1 MSWLWTTEDMIAAMA
16 GRPFGTLPEGITG
29 ISIDSRSIA
38 PGEAFFAIKGDRV
51 DGHDYASMAMAN
63 GASLLVVSEAR
74 LPAMGRL
81 TVPMIVVEDVLAA
94 LGRLGLASRERSRA
108 RIIAVTGSVGK
119 TTTKEMLRHV
129 LSPSGRVHASVAS
142 FNNHWGVPLTLA
154 RMPEDTDYG
163 VFEVGMNHPGE
174 IRPLVAMIRPDV
186 AIITTIAPAH
196 LGNFKNIK
204 EIAAAKAEIFEGLE
218 PGGHVVLNR
227 DNDQFNFLDRTAQSH
242 GIEHIHSFG
251 QHAKA
256 EFRLAE
262 FNGSDENS
270 TLWLTIGG
278 ETLEVALGAPGR
290 HIAENALAA
299 LGVVRIVGAE
309 MQKAIEALATLRPE
323 KGRGKRHRLVIGGGS
338 FTLIDES
345 YNANPASMRAAIA
358 LLAASEPTGRGRR
371 IAVLGDMLEMGEYA
385 QKVHTDLA
393 VPLLAAGIEHV
404 WLAGAE
410 MAVLKESLPESVHV
424 EYRENTSELTDY
436 VLNSVAPGDVLM
448 VKSSLGIGFGKI
460 VAALL
465 DKFPP
470 FADTQREFDRVNK
483 GP

>member
-29 ISIDSRSIA
+29 ISIDSRTVK

-51 DGHDYASMAMAN
+51 DGHDYASMATAN

-129 LSPSGRVHASVAS
+129 LSPSGKVHASVAS

-154 RMPEDTDYG
+154 RMPEDADYG

-174 IRPLVAMIRPDV
+174 IRPLVGIIRPDV

-196 LGNFKNIK
+196 LGNFNNIE

-227 DNDQFNFLDRTAQSH
+227 DNDQFNFLDRTAQSL

-299 LGVVRIVGAE
+299 LGVVRIVGAD

-323 KGRGKRHRLVIGGGS
+323 KGRGKRHRLLIGGGS
-338 FTLIDES
+338 FMLIDES

-371 IAVLGDMLEMGEYA
+371 IAVLGDMLEMGDYA

-410 MAVLKESLPESVHV
+410 MAALKESLPESVHV
-424 EYRENTSELTDY
+424 DYRENTDELTDY

-465 DKFPP
+465 DKFPA
-470 FADTQREFDRVNK
+470 FADTQREF
-483 GP
+483 

>member
-29 ISIDSRSIA
+29 ISIDSRSIT
-38 PGEAFFAIKGDRV
+38 PGAAFFAIKGDRV

-129 LSPSGRVHASVAS
+129 LLPSGKVHASVAS

-218 PGGHVVLNR
+218 SGGHVVLNR
-227 DNDQFNFLDRTAQSH
+227 DNDQFNFLDRTAQSL

-299 LGVVRIVGAE
+299 LGVVRIVGAD
-309 MQKAIEALATLRPE
+309 MQKAIEALATLKPE

-385 QKVHTDLA
+385 QKVHTDLT

-410 MAVLKESLPESVHV
+410 MAVLKESLLESVHV

-470 FADTQREFDRVNK
+470 FADTQREF
-483 GP
+483 

>member
-16 GRPFGTLPEGITG
+16 GRPFGTPPEGITG
-29 ISIDSRSIA
+29 ISIDSRSIT

-51 DGHDYASMAMAN
+51 DGHDYASMATAN

-81 TVPMIVVEDVLAA
+81 TVPMIVVEHVLAA
-94 LGRLGLASRERSRA
+94 LGRLGLASRERSKA

-129 LSPSGRVHASVAS
+129 LSPSGKVHASVAS

-186 AIITTIAPAH
+186 AIVTTIAPAH

-227 DNDQFNFLDRTAQSH
+227 DNDQFNFLDRTAQSL
-242 GIEHIHSFG
+242 GVEHIHSFG

-278 ETLEVALGAPGR
+278 ETLEVAIGAPGR

-299 LGVVRIVGAE
+299 LGVVRIVGADME
-309 MQKAIEALATLRPE
+309 KAIEALTTLRPE
-323 KGRGKRHRLVIGGGS
+323 KGRGKRHRLSVGS
-338 FTLIDES
+338 GRFTLIDES

-358 LLAASEPTGRGRR
+358 LLAASEPTGGGRR

-393 VPLLAAGIEHV
+393 VPVLAAGIEHV

-410 MAVLKESLPESVHV
+410 MAALKESLPESVHV
-424 EYRENTSELTDY
+424 EYRENTGELTDY

-470 FADTQREFDRVNK
+470 FSDTQREL
-483 GP
+483 

>member
-29 ISIDSRSIA
+29 ISIDSRSIS

-51 DGHDYASMAMAN
+51 DGHDYASMAVAN

-94 LGRLGLASRERSRA
+94 LGRLGLASRERSKA

-129 LSPSGRVHASVAS
+129 LSPSGKVHASVAS

-154 RMPEDTDYG
+154 RMPDDTDYG

-174 IRPLVAMIRPDV
+174 IRPLVEMIRPDV

-227 DNDQFNFLDRTAQSH
+227 DNDQFNFLDRTAQSL

-262 FNGSDENS
+262 FNGADENS

-278 ETLEVALGAPGR
+278 ETLEVAIGAPGR

-299 LGVVRIVGAE
+299 LGVVRIVGADME
-309 MQKAIEALATLRPE
+309 RAIAAIATLKPE
-323 KGRGKRHRLVIGGGS
+323 KGRGKRHRLSIGSGS

-358 LLAASEPTGRGRR
+358 LLAASEPTSRGRR

-410 MAVLKESLPESVHV
+410 MAALKESLPESVHV
-424 EYRENTSELTDY
+424 EYRENTAELTDY

-470 FADTQREFDRVNK
+470 FSDTQREL
-483 GP
+483 

>member
-16 GRPFGTLPEGITG
+16 GRHFGTLPEGITG

-94 LGRLGLASRERSRA
+94 LGRLGLASRERSKA
-108 RIIAVTGSVGK
+108 QIIAVTGSVGK

-129 LSPSGRVHASVAS
+129 LSPSGKVHASVAS

-154 RMPEDTDYG
+154 RMAEDTDYG

-227 DNDQFNFLDRTAQSH
+227 DNDQFNFLDRTAQSL

-299 LGVVRIVGAE
+299 LGVVRIVGAD
-309 MQKAIEALATLRPE
+309 MQKAIEALATLKPE
-323 KGRGKRHRLVIGGGS
+323 KGRGKRHRLSIGSGS

-371 IAVLGDMLEMGEYA
+371 IAVLGDMLEMGDYA

-410 MAVLKESLPESVHV
+410 MAALKGSLPESVHV
-424 EYRENTSELTDY
+424 EYRENTDELTDY

-470 FADTQREFDRVNK
+470 FADTQREF
-483 GP
+483 

>member
-38 PGEAFFAIKGDRV
+38 PGQAFFAIKGDRV

-108 RIIAVTGSVGK
+108 WIIAVTGSVGK

-129 LSPSGRVHASVAS
+129 LSPSGKVHASVAS

-186 AIITTIAPAH
+186 AVVTTIAPAH

-218 PGGHVVLNR
+218 SGGHVVLNR
-227 DNDQFNFLDRTAQSH
+227 DNDQFNFLDRTAQSL

-262 FNGSDENS
+262 FNSSDENS

-299 LGVVRIVGAE
+299 LGVVRIVGAD

-358 LLAASEPTGRGRR
+358 LLAASEPAARGRR
-371 IAVLGDMLEMGEYA
+371 IAVLGDMLEMGDYA

-410 MAVLKESLPESVHV
+410 MAALKESLPESVHV
-424 EYRENTSELTDY
+424 EYRENTDELTDY

-448 VKSSLGIGFGKI
+448 VKSSLGIAFGKI

-470 FADTQREFDRVNK
+470 FADTQREF
-483 GP
+483 

>member
-108 RIIAVTGSVGK
+108 KIIAVTGSVGK

-129 LSPSGRVHASVAS
+129 LSPSGKVHASVAS

-174 IRPLVAMIRPDV
+174 IRPLVTMIRPDI

-227 DNDQFNFLDRTAQSH
+227 DNDQFNFLDRTAQSL
-242 GIEHIHSFG
+242 GIEDIHSFG

-299 LGVVRIVGAE
+299 LGVVRIVGAD

-371 IAVLGDMLEMGEYA
+371 IAVLGDMLEMGDYA

-410 MAVLKESLPESVHV
+410 MAALKESLPESVHV
-424 EYRENTSELTDY
+424 EYRENTDELTDY

-448 VKSSLGIGFGKI
+448 VKSSLGIAFGKI

-470 FADTQREFDRVNK
+470 FADTQREF
-483 GP
+483 

>member
-1 MSWLWTTEDMIAAMA
+1 VNWLWTTDDMVAAMT

-29 ISIDSRSIA
+29 ISIDSRSIT

-51 DGHDYASMAMAN
+51 DGHDFASMAMAN
-63 GASLLVVSEAR
+63 GAALLVVSEAR
-74 LPAMGRL
+74 LPGLGRL
-81 TVPMIVVEDVLAA
+81 TVPMIVVDDVLAA
-94 LGRLGLASRERSRA
+94 LGRLAVASRQRSRA
-108 RIIAVTGSVGK
+108 QIIAVTGSVGK

-129 LSPSGRVHASVAS
+129 LSPSGKVHASVAS

-154 RMPEDTDYG
+154 RMPLDTHFG

-174 IRPLVAMIRPDV
+174 IRPLVEMIRPHV
-186 AIITTIAPAH
+186 AVVTTIAPAH
-196 LGNFKNIK
+196 LGNFKSIK
-204 EIAAAKAEIFEGLE
+204 EIAAAKAEVFEGLVR
-218 PGGHVVLNR
+218 GGHVVLNR
-227 DNDQFNFLDRTAQSH
+227 DSDQFNFLERTAQSL
-242 GIEHIHSFG
+242 GIENIHSFG

-262 FNGSDENS
+262 FNGSDES
-270 TLWLTIGG
+270 SALWLTIDGD
-278 ETLEVALGAPGR
+278 TFEVAIGAPGR

-299 LGVVRIVGAE
+299 LGIVTLVNADLD
-309 MQKAIEALATLRPE
+309 KAIAALATLQPE
-323 KGRGKRHRLVIGGGS
+323 KGRGRRHKLSIGNGS

-358 LLAASEPTGRGRR
+358 LIAAADPAGRGRR

-385 QKVHTDLA
+385 QKVHSDLSG
-393 VPLLAAGIEHV
+393 PLLAAGIEHV
-404 WLAGAE
+404 WLSGKDMLA
-410 MAVLKESLPESVHV
+410 LKESLPDSVQV
-424 EYRENTSELTDY
+424 EYRETTEELTEY

-465 DKFPP
+465 DKFAP
-470 FADTQREFDRVNK
+470 FADTQREL
-483 GP
+483 

>member
-1 MSWLWTTEDMIAAMA
+1 MNWLWTTEDMVAAMA
-16 GRPFGTLPEGITG
+16 GRPFGSLPQGITG

-51 DGHDYASMAMAN
+51 DGHDYASMAVAN

-94 LGRLGLASRERSRA
+94 LGKLGQASRERSRA
-108 RIIAVTGSVGK
+108 KIIAVTGSVGK

-129 LSPSGRVHASVAS
+129 LSPSGKVHASVAS

-154 RMPEDTDYG
+154 RMPIDTYFG
-163 VFEVGMNHPGE
+163 VFEVGMNHPDE
-174 IRPLVAMIRPDV
+174 IRPLVAMIRPHV
-186 AIITTIAPAH
+186 AVVTTVAPAH
-196 LGNFKNIK
+196 LGNFQSIE

-218 PGGHVVLNR
+218 PGGDVVLNR
-227 DNDQFNFLDRTAQSH
+227 DNDQFSFLEQAAQAL
-242 GIEHIHSFG
+242 GITRIHSFG

-262 FNGSDENS
+262 FNGSDESS
-270 TLWLTIGG
+270 TLWMTVGG
-278 ETLEVALGAPGR
+278 DTKEVRIGAPGR

-299 LGVVRIVGAE
+299 LGVVTIVGASLD
-309 MQKAIEALATLRPE
+309 KAIEALATLKPE
-323 KGRGKRHRLVIGGGS
+323 KGRGKRYRLPIGNGS

-358 LLAASEPTGRGRR
+358 LLASAEPTGRGRR
-371 IAVLGDMLEMGEYA
+371 IAVLGDMLEMGEFA
-385 QKVHTDLA
+385 PQVHADLA
-393 VPLLAAGIEHV
+393 GPLLAAGLEHV
-404 WLAGAE
+404 WLAGPE
-410 MAVLKESLPESVHV
+410 MVALKESLPDSVAV
-424 EYRENTSELTDY
+424 EHREKTEELLEF

-465 DKFPP
+465 DKYPP
-470 FADTQREFDRVNK
+470 VSDTQRE
-483 GP
+483 P